1 MADLRMTLL
10 DLLNK
15 SEQGADPTFL
25 RDGIKLL
32 AQELM
37 DAEVT
42 AMVGAEPHQRT
53 LNRTTYRN
61 GYRDREWDTRV
72 GTVDLQIPKLRE
84 GTYFPSLLEPR
95 RRHERALLSVIQEA
109 YVHGVSTRAVDNLAQ
124 ALGIKSISK
133 DQVSRICK
141 ELDAQVHAFRT
152 RRLDGEF
159 PYLFLD
165 ATFEKVRENGRVIS
179 MAVLIAVGVRSSGDR
194 EVVGVDVGPAEDHEF
209 WLQFLRQLA
218 SRGLTGVRLV
228 ISDSHLG
235 LKQAV
240 AQVFVGATWQR
251 CRVHFMRNAL
261 ATVPKVAQQMVA
273 ATLRTIFAQ
282 PEQTTAHEAV
292 ERICRLFQKR
302 YPQLVKVLQEAE
314 TDVLAFYSFPAEHR
328 RQIWSTNSLERLN
341 KEVSRRCDVVGI
353 FPNRSSLLRLV
364 GAVLEEQHDEWQV
377 GRRYFSTESM
387 NKLLQPTSEEVMQ
400 TLLELESA

>member
-1 MADLRMTLL
+1 MASLRMTLL

-15 SEQGADPTFL
+15 SEQGADPNFL
-25 RDGIKLL
+25 RDGVQLV

-42 AMVGAEPHQRT
+42 DLVGAEPHQRT
-53 LNRTTYRN
+53 AGRTTYRN
-61 GYRDREWDTRV
+61 GYRDREGDTRV
-72 GTVDLQIPKLRE
+72 GTLELQTPKLRQ
-84 GTYFPSLLEPR
+84 GTYFPSLLEAR
-95 RRHERALLSVIQEA
+95 LRHERALLSVVQEA
-109 YVHGVSTRAVDNLAQ
+109 YIHGVSTRAVDALAE
-124 ALGIKSISK
+124 ALGRRGIPK
-133 DQVSRICK
+133 DQVSRICE

-152 RRLDGEF
+152 RPLDAEY
-159 PYLFLD
+159 PYLMLD

-179 MAVLIAVGVRSSGDR
+179 MAVLIATGVKRTGER
-194 EVVGVDVGPAEDHEF
+194 EVLGVDVGPAEDLEF
-209 WLQFLRQLA
+209 WRGFLRQLV
-218 SRGLTGVRLV
+218 SRGLRGVRLV
-228 ISDSHLG
+228 TSDSHLG

-240 AQVFVGATWQR
+240 AEVLGGASWQR

-282 PEQTTAHEAV
+282 PDLATAHDAV
-292 ERICRLFQKR
+292 ERICRLFEKR
-302 YPQLVKVLQEAE
+302 YPQLVKVVQEAE
-314 TDVLAFYSFPAEHR
+314 VDVLAYFSFPVEHR

-353 FPNRSSLLRLV
+353 FPNRASLLRLT
-364 GAVLEEQHDEWQV
+364 GAVLEAQNDEWAV

-387 NKLLQPTSEEVMQ
+387 NKLYQPNNEEVVKA
-400 TLLELESA
+400 LLELESA